1 MLFEGDYYYFER
13 ICGLTSVACCSIFML
28 WHVKLEHS
36 LASDRKSLV
45 QSWVH
50 SQLPCYIRRVCGILC
65 LCAGESASWRCC
77 WALNKSET
85 CLRCYFVPP
94 PPHSAPSPIVLP
106 LLAVCWLGPWMG
118 SCPQTWT
125 CWCVCVCAKSADG
138 SESFAVSFDCQSKE
152 HVHLRKILYKL
163 TNQFV
168 TNIFLSYIN
177 FTTILLLYLRL
188 F

>member
-36 LASDRKSLV
+36 LALDRKSLA

-94 PPHSAPSPIVLP
+94 PPVPLRPLFFLFSQSAGWGLEWDPARKLELVG
-106 LLAVCWLGPWMG
+106 V
-118 SCPQTWT
+118 
-125 CWCVCVCAKSADG
+125 CVCVCAKSGDG
-138 SESFAVSFDCQSKE
+138 SECFAVSFDCQSKE
-152 HVHLRKILYKL
+152 HVHLRKIYKL
-163 TNQFV
+163 TNQFL

>member
-13 ICGLTSVACCSIFML
+13 ICDLTSVACCSIFML

-36 LASDRKSLV
+36 LALDRKSLSLA

-85 CLRCYFVPP
+85 CLRCYFVFPP
-94 PPHSAPSPIVLP
+94 QCPFAHCSSSSRSLLVGALNGILP
-106 LLAVCWLGPWMG
+106 ANLNLLV
-118 SCPQTWT
+118 
-125 CWCVCVCAKSADG
+125 CVCVCEEWGWKWVFRCLFRLSVERACTLEK
-138 SESFAVSFDCQSKE
+138 
-152 HVHLRKILYKL
+152 
-163 TNQFV
+163 
-168 TNIFLSYIN
+168 NIV
-177 FTTILLLYLRL
+177 
-188 F
+188 

>member
-94 PPHSAPSPIVLP
+94 PPQCPFAHCSSSSRSLLVGALNGILP
-106 LLAVCWLGPWMG
+106 ANLNLLV
-118 SCPQTWT
+118 
-125 CWCVCVCAKSADG
+125 CVCVCEECGWKWVFRCLFRLSVERACTLEK
-138 SESFAVSFDCQSKE
+138 
-152 HVHLRKILYKL
+152 
-163 TNQFV
+163 
-168 TNIFLSYIN
+168 NIV
-177 FTTILLLYLRL
+177 
-188 F
+188 